1 VQGSPVVG
9 PDTLSARRWAVTR
22 RVLGLVLPPAV
33 FWLLLSGHYTA
44 LLLAFGV
51 LSVLIVVVIV
61 RRMDVV
67 DGTRFRV
74 RLPLRA
80 PLYAAWLA
88 YQVLVSSAVVLRQVW
103 TPRLAPHPAVG
114 KTPVTGLSEVGT
126 VAYANSITLTPGTLS
141 LHLDEAGI
149 EVHALR
155 QADLD
160 TLRSGGML
168 DRVRGLEAR

>member
-1 VQGSPVVG
+1 MLRCCVVVG
-9 PDTLSARRWAVTR
+9 GDAAGARLCCPLRFLAVA
-22 RVLGLVLPPAV
+22 L
-33 FWLLLSGHYTA
+33 GHYTV
-44 LLLAFGV
+44 LLLGFGV

-80 PLYAAWLA
+80 PLYAGWLA
-88 YQVLVSSAVVLRQVW
+88 YQILVSSAVVLRQVW
-103 TPRLAPHPAVG
+103 TPRLAPRPAVG
-114 KTPVTGLSEVGT
+114 TTPAKGLSEIGT

-160 TLRSGGML
+160 ALRSGGML
-168 DRVRGLEAR
+168 DHVRGLGAR